1 MTNVGRKE
9 NPLNVENGDDVQGEF
24 LDFAGERYF
33 AIHNVDQMAP
43 FFVSVVSADD
53 HWMFASSTGGLTAGR
68 VSPET
73 ALFPYITVDKLHDSA
88 NSTGPRTILRVGS
101 GAKAIYWQPF
111 NREQRG
117 QFKSSCNLYKNTLGN
132 KLCFEEINHDLKLA
146 FRYTW
151 STSPEYGFVRHAELM
166 NLGAMIRNIEIVD
179 GLQNILPAGTPI
191 FTQTNSSNLVDAY
204 KWTEL
209 DESTGLAFLT
219 LYSGI
224 SDRAEPCESL
234 KATVAYSLGLDNPRI
249 LVSDKQ
255 LKNFLKGQSLQQ
267 ERHRRGIRGAY
278 LVNHA
283 CELAGGDTSE
293 WRIVL
298 NTEQSQADAVTLR
311 RELEDPEKAEADI
324 LESVEG
330 GSERLAR
337 IMAAADGFQATAEER
352 VSVHHYANVLFN
364 VMRGGIFDDQYI
376 VSMRDFRRTV
386 RQFNAPVFERN
397 QDMLRSLPDRL
408 RLDELIAAV
417 EERGDRQLQRL
428 TLEYLPITFGR
439 RHGDPSRPWNQFVI
453 RLKDEYGEGLL
464 SYQGNWRD
472 IFQNWEALA
481 FSFPGFIENMVAKF
495 VNASTV
501 DGYNPYRITKEGI
514 DWEVEEPDNP
524 WSYIGYWGDHQII
537 YLLKLLELSRSFH
550 PDTLRRLLRE
560 PLFSYANVPYRIKP
574 LQDLLNDPKNTVV
587 FDDALAKQI
596 EERVNAFGADGKLVL
611 DDDGNVHLVNLLEKL
626 LVPLLAKL
634 GNLVIDGGI
643 WLNTQRPEW
652 NDANNALV
660 GQGLS
665 MVTLYYMRRYLSF
678 LQELLNDE
686 TETFSMSAEVADW
699 LGSTA
704 TALASLRSATGNG
717 DIDDRMRHSSLS
729 KLGAAASDYRET
741 LYARGGFAGNR
752 YLDIRD
758 VSKLL
763 DDALAIVDHSIAA
776 NRRDDGMYH
785 AYNVA
790 DFDGDSLH
798 VANLYPMLEGQV
810 AVLSSG
816 AIGATEAADVLDA
829 LFASA
834 VYREDQD
841 SFMLYPDRDLPG
853 FLQRNQI
860 SVDDVNAVPVL
871 VEMLD
876 SGDERIVLK
885 DAEDTLRFNAEF
897 TNSGDVEVMLD
908 TVREQYPGVDE
919 TTRRAVLDLYE
930 AVFQHKAF
938 TGRSGT
944 MFGFEGLGSVYW
956 HMVAKLL
963 LAIEENFFAAC
974 DGGADVPVVKRLGE
988 LYYDVR
994 RGIGFNKTPAEYGA
1008 FPTDPYSHTPRHA
1021 GARQP
1026 GMTGQVKEEILAR
1039 FGELGIRVRGGQVS
1053 IQPALLRAREFQA
1066 RERSF
1071 AYLDVDN
1078 VWHDLSLPPS
1088 SLAFTWCQVP
1098 IVYVLDS
1105 KAESGLLV
1113 TFGDG
1118 TESAHADL
1126 SLPADVSADVFKR
1139 SGRIRKITVTF
1150 AEDRLFGD

>member
-1 MTNVGRKE
+1 MTSAGRKKD
-9 NPLNVENGDDVQGEF
+9 PLDAEHGDDVQGEF
-24 LDFAGERYF
+24 LNFAGERYF
-33 AIHNVDQMAP
+33 VIHNVDQMAP

-88 NSTGPRTILRVGS
+88 NSTGPRSLLRVGS
-101 GAKAIYWQPF
+101 GAKAVYWEPF

-117 QFKSSCNLYKNTLGN
+117 RFKSSCNIYKNTLGN

-151 STSPEYGFVRHAELM
+151 STSAEYGFVRHAELV
-166 NLGAMIRNIEIVD
+166 NLGAMTRNIEIVD

-234 KATVAYSLGLDNPRI
+234 KATVAYSLGLDNPKV
-249 LVSDKQ
+249 LVSDGQ
-255 LKNFLKGQSLQQ
+255 LSKFLKGESLQQ
-267 ERHRRGIRGAY
+267 ESHRRGIRGAY

-283 CELAGGDTSE
+283 CELAGGDSSE

-298 NTEQSQADAVTLR
+298 NAEQSQAEAVALR
-311 RELEDPEKAEADI
+311 QKLKNPEKAEADI
-324 LESVEG
+324 LESVAR
-330 GSERLAR
+330 GSDELAR

-364 VMRGGIFDDQYI
+364 VMRGGIFDDQYL
-376 VSMRDFRRTV
+376 VSMRDFQRTV

-397 QDMLRSLPDRL
+397 KDMLRGLPDPL
-408 RLDELIAAV
+408 RLDELLAAI
-417 EERGDRQLQRL
+417 EERGDRQLHRL

-439 RHGDPSRPWNQFVI
+439 RHGDPSRPWNHFAI
-453 RLKDEYGEGLL
+453 RLKDEDGEGLL

-574 LQDLLNDPKNTVV
+574 LQDLLDDPKNTVV
-587 FDDALAKQI
+587 FDDALAEKI

-611 DDDGNVHLVNLLEKL
+611 DDDGYVYQVNLLEKL

-678 LQELLNDE
+678 LQELLNQE
-686 TETFSMSAEVADW
+686 TGTFSLSAEVADW
-699 LGSTA
+699 LDNTA
-704 TALASLRSATGNG
+704 TALARLRAATGNG
-717 DIDDRMRHSSLS
+717 DIDDRLRHSSLS
-729 KLGAAASDYRET
+729 SLGTAASEYRET
-741 LYARGGFAGNR
+741 LYARGVFAGSR
-752 YLDIRD
+752 HLDIRV

-763 DDALAIVDHSIAA
+763 DDALAMVDHSIKA
-776 NRRDDGMYH
+776 NRRDDGLYH

-790 DFDGDSLH
+790 DFGGDSLH

-816 AIGATEAADVLDA
+816 AISATEAADVLDA

-860 SVDDVNAVPVL
+860 SIDDVKAIPVL
-871 VEMLD
+871 VDMLD
-876 SGDERIVLK
+876 SGDDRIVLR
-885 DAEDTLRFNAEF
+885 DAEGTVRFNAEF
-897 TNSGDVEVMLD
+897 TNAGDVEAMLD
-908 TVREQYPGVDE
+908 EIREQYPGVDKA
-919 TTRRAVLDLYE
+919 TRRAILDLYE

-974 DGGADVPVVKRLGE
+974 DSGADSATLTRLGN
-988 LYYDVR
+988 LYYRVR

-1008 FPTDPYSHTPRHA
+1008 FPTDPYSHTPKHA

-1026 GMTGQVKEEILAR
+1026 GMTGQVKEEILTR
-1039 FGELGIRVRGGQVS
+1039 FGELGVRVSDGEVS
-1053 IQPALLRAREFQA
+1053 IQPALLRAREFEA
-1066 RERSF
+1066 RDRSF
-1071 AYLDVDN
+1071 RYLDVDN
-1078 VWHDLSLPPS
+1078 AWQDLDLPPS

-1105 KAESGLLV
+1105 KAESGLV
-1113 TFGDG
+1113 VAFDDG
-1118 TESAHADL
+1118 TESAYASL
-1126 SLPADVSADVFKR
+1126 SLPADVSDDVFKR

-1150 AEDRLFGD
+1150 AADRLFGD